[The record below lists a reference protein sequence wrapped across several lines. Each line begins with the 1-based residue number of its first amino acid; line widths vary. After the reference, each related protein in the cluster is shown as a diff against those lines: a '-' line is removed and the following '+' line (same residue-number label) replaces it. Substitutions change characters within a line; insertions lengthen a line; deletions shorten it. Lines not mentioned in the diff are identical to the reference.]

1 MQFLKTTVIGG
12 ILFLV
17 PVIFFIAVIGKALE
31 ITDEMATPLAAVLPV
46 DSIGGLAVV
55 RILAIV
61 ILVLICFVAGLAA
74 STVIAKKLVGAL
86 EANVLSKLPAYELL
100 KSKSQSILS
109 PEDIEEMIPVVARF
123 DDSWQVAFE
132 IERIERGKVVIFVPG
147 APDPWSG
154 KVSVVTADRITPL
167 HLTIPDVA
175 KMARRL
181 GRGANEALRDRLPGA
196 EPVA

>member
-132 IERIERGKVVIFVPG
+132 IERIEGGKVVIFVPG

>member
-132 IERIERGKVVIFVPG
+132 IERIEGGKVVIFVPG

-196 EPVA
+196 EPVT